1 MPTLII
7 MALCAALLPTLS
19 AANTFLRMQ
28 TDLGGVDIEL
38 FDTAAPNTV
47 LNFLEYVNADYYN
60 GTFISRRTDPTD
72 PQTGFGVLQMGGY
85 VFDPNRGTFTSNL
98 GIYHIP
104 VDLTDPV
111 LGVPLETGISNTR
124 GTLAMARGAATNSA
138 ASDFFFNLT
147 DNNIDDPANNKTS
160 LDTLNGGYAVF
171 GQVVAGIEVIDAVA
185 ALQTCKD
192 IGYILPAPCNGFP
205 NVPLI
210 DIYTVNGDG
219 GVFTTPIQQGNLV
232 NFNNI
237 GTDGDGDGIIDKV
250 EDAAPNAGDGNNDSF
265 QDSTQASVASF
276 QGNSGNYVTL
286 VTNPGISLSDTVV
299 LGNTFFL
306 TTQDPTNVLDQIG
319 FLDAIFGTT
328 LTGVTTAATVE
339 VTLPATSVPNTYFLY
354 GSTLSDNQPHW
365 YEFDYDGETGAQL
378 SGNQVILYFV
388 DGKRG
393 DNDLQVN
400 GIIEKSPGAPARRP
414 GDSDG
419 IPDAVEDAGP
429 NNGDGNSDNIPD
441 STQDYVVS
449 LPDPRGRYLTLET
462 SSRYTLS
469 GTAFTLAEAI
479 LTIPLPTGQ
488 RIANPAIA
496 SALLEGAN
504 FTHDFLQFDLG
515 NVASGDS
522 ADVRIILPAGETPFR
537 FLKYGPEPSDASD
550 HVYDFAYDQLTG
562 TGAEFSGNEVI
573 LHFVDGGRGDAD
585 LMANGVISDPG
596 AVALPAPVASTS
608 GGGGGCSLQTT
619 SGSPWQAGAWW
630 LLGLCLLPV
639 AVRRAYRHLH

>member
-1 MPTLII
+1 MKNHLNNRGGRLPTLII
-7 MALCAALLPTLS
+7 MALCATLLPTLS

-85 VFDPNRGTFTSNL
+85 VFDPNLGTFTSNL

-219 GVFTTPIQQGNLV
+219 GVFTTPIQQVNLV

-250 EDAAPNAGDGNNDSF
+250 EGAAPNAGDGNNDTF

-276 QGNSGNYVTL
+276 QGNSGYVTL

-306 TTQDPTNVLDQIG
+306 TTQDPTNVLDQIQ
-319 FLDAIFGTT
+319 FLDAIFGAT
-328 LTGVTTAATVE
+328 LTGVASNATIDI
-339 VTLPATSVPNTYFLY
+339 TLPATSVPNSYFLY
-354 GSTLSDNQPHW
+354 GPTLSDNQPHW
-365 YEFDYDGETGAQL
+365 YEFDYDGETGAQF
-378 SGNQVILYFV
+378 SGNQVTLHFV

-429 NNGDGNSDNIPD
+429 NNGDGNYDSIPD

-449 LPDPRGRYLTLET
+449 MRDVRGSYVTIESVSTALKLN
-462 SSRYTLS
+462 SL
-469 GTAFTLAEAI
+469 AFTLVLGSIPPGYPSWLNGLNLSHGFLSYEINGVAPGGTAEI
-479 LTIPLPTGQ
+479 RL
-488 RIANPAIA
+488 
-496 SALLEGAN
+496 
-504 FTHDFLQFDLG
+504 
-515 NVASGDS
+515 
-522 ADVRIILPAGETPFR
+522 ILPAGETPVKYV
-537 FLKYGPEPSDASD
+537 KYGPEPGDATD
-550 HVYDFAYDQLTG
+550 HFYEFTYDPATG
-562 TGAEFSGNEVI
+562 TGAEINGNIVT
-573 LHFVDGGRGDAD
+573 LHYVDGGRGDSD
-585 LMANGVISDPG
+585 VSQNGVISDHG
-596 AVALPAPVASTS
+596 APALAASVS
-608 GGGGGCSLQTT
+608 SASGGGGCSLQTT